1 MSKYRVLVVDD
12 ESDMRQLVGMYLDNF
27 GYEWGE
33 AENGKE
39 ALKKLETDH
48 YDFVVLDIMMPEMDG
63 LSVCKEIRKTSDV
76 PIIFL
81 TAKGEEWNRVNGL
94 RMGADDYI
102 VKPFSPREV
111 VLRVKAVLRRAV
123 PTTFFTQDTTTKD
136 VTVFPHLT
144 IDNDAHR
151 VTADGNEVN
160 LTPKEYELLLFLA
173 KAPDKVFDREQL
185 LKEVWQYEF
194 FGDLRTVDTHV
205 KRLREKLS
213 KKSPDA
219 AKMIVTVW
227 GVGYKFEVVND

>member
-1 MSKYRVLVVDD
+1 MSKYNVLVVDD

-39 ALKKLETDH
+39 ALRKLETEH

-102 VKPFSPREV
+102 VKPFSPGELIARME
-111 VLRVKAVLRRAV
+111 AVLRRY
-123 PTTFFTQDTTTKD
+123 TKQEQQEEIQFGPILINEKSRRIETNGETIPL
-136 VTVFPHLT
+136 TV
-144 IDNDAHR
+144 
-151 VTADGNEVN
+151 
-160 LTPKEYELLLFLA
+160 KEFDLLYFLCQHNGQ
-173 KAPDKVFDREQL
+173 VFSREQL
-185 LKEVWQYEF
+185 LEKVWGYDYA
-194 FGDLRTVDTHV
+194 GSTRTVDTHV
-205 KRLREKLS
+205 KTMRLKLGES
-213 KKSPDA
+213 GNY
-219 AKMIVTVW
+219 IQTVW
-227 GVGYKFEVVND
+227 GVGYKFEV

>member
-1 MSKYRVLVVDD
+1 MNKYRVLVVDD

-39 ALKKLETDH
+39 ALKKLETNH

-102 VKPFSPREV
+102 VKPFSPGELIARME
-111 VLRVKAVLRRAV
+111 AVLRRY
-123 PTTFFTQDTTTKD
+123 TKQEQQEEIQ
-136 VTVFPHLT
+136 VGPIL
-144 IDNDAHR
+144 INEKSR
-151 VTADGNEVN
+151 KIEADGEPIS
-160 LTPKEYELLLFLA
+160 LTVKEFDLLYFLCQHTGQ
-173 KAPDKVFDREQL
+173 VFSREQL
-185 LKEVWQYEF
+185 LEKVWGYDYA
-194 FGDLRTVDTHV
+194 GSTRTVDTHV
-205 KRLREKLS
+205 KTMRLKLGES
-213 KKSPDA
+213 GNY
-219 AKMIVTVW
+219 IQTVW
-227 GVGYKFEVVND
+227 GVGYKFEV

>member
-1 MSKYRVLVVDD
+1 MNKYRVLVVDD

-39 ALKKLETDH
+39 ALKKLETNH

-102 VKPFSPREV
+102 VKPFSPGELVARME
-111 VLRVKAVLRRAV
+111 AVLRRY
-123 PTTFFTQDTTTKD
+123 TKQEQQEEIQ
-136 VTVFPHLT
+136 FGPIL
-144 IDNDAHR
+144 INEKSR
-151 VTADGNEVN
+151 RIEADGESIS
-160 LTPKEYELLLFLA
+160 LTVKEFDLLYFLCQHTGQ
-173 KAPDKVFDREQL
+173 VFSREQL
-185 LKEVWQYEF
+185 LEKVWGYDYA
-194 FGDLRTVDTHV
+194 GSTRTVDTHV
-205 KRLREKLS
+205 KTMRLKLGES
-213 KKSPDA
+213 GNY
-219 AKMIVTVW
+219 IQTVW
-227 GVGYKFEVVND
+227 GVGYKFEV

>member
-1 MSKYRVLVVDD
+1 MNKYRVLVVDD

-94 RMGADDYI
+94 RMGGDDYI
-102 VKPFSPREV
+102 VKPFSPGELVARME
-111 VLRVKAVLRRAV
+111 AVLRRY
-123 PTTFFTQDTTTKD
+123 TKQEQQEEIQFGPILINEKSRRIEANGESISL
-136 VTVFPHLT
+136 TV
-144 IDNDAHR
+144 
-151 VTADGNEVN
+151 
-160 LTPKEYELLLFLA
+160 KEFDLLYFLCQHTGQ
-173 KAPDKVFDREQL
+173 VFSREQL
-185 LKEVWQYEF
+185 LEKVWGYDYA
-194 FGDLRTVDTHV
+194 GSTRTVDTHV
-205 KRLREKLS
+205 KTMRLKLGES
-213 KKSPDA
+213 GNY
-219 AKMIVTVW
+219 IQTVW
-227 GVGYKFEVVND
+227 GVGYKFEV

>member
-1 MSKYRVLVVDD
+1 MNKYRVLVVDD

-94 RMGADDYI
+94 RMGVDDYI
-102 VKPFSPREV
+102 VKPFSPGELVARME
-111 VLRVKAVLRRAV
+111 AVLRRY
-123 PTTFFTQDTTTKD
+123 TKQEQQEEIQFGPILINEKSRRIEANGESISL
-136 VTVFPHLT
+136 TV
-144 IDNDAHR
+144 
-151 VTADGNEVN
+151 
-160 LTPKEYELLLFLA
+160 KEFDLLYFLCQHTGQ
-173 KAPDKVFDREQL
+173 VFSREQL
-185 LKEVWQYEF
+185 LEKVWGYDYA
-194 FGDLRTVDTHV
+194 GSTRTVDTHV
-205 KRLREKLS
+205 KTMRLKLGES
-213 KKSPDA
+213 GNY
-219 AKMIVTVW
+219 IQTVW
-227 GVGYKFEVVND
+227 GVGYKFEV

>member
-1 MSKYRVLVVDD
+1 MSKYKVLVVDD

-39 ALKKLETDH
+39 ALRKLETDH

-102 VKPFSPREV
+102 VKPFSPGELIARME
-111 VLRVKAVLRRAV
+111 AVLRRYTKQEQQEEIQFGPILINEKSRRIETDGQAV
-123 PTTFFTQDTTTKD
+123 SL
-136 VTVFPHLT
+136 TV
-144 IDNDAHR
+144 
-151 VTADGNEVN
+151 
-160 LTPKEYELLLFLA
+160 KEFDLLYFLCQHNGQ
-173 KAPDKVFDREQL
+173 VFSREQL
-185 LKEVWQYEF
+185 LEKVWGYDYA
-194 FGDLRTVDTHV
+194 GSTRTVDTHV
-205 KRLREKLS
+205 KTMRLKLGES
-213 KKSPDA
+213 GNY
-219 AKMIVTVW
+219 IQTVW
-227 GVGYKFEVVND
+227 GVGYKFEV

>member
-1 MSKYRVLVVDD
+1 MNKYRVLVVDD

-102 VKPFSPREV
+102 VKPFSPGELVARME
-111 VLRVKAVLRRAV
+111 AVLRRY
-123 PTTFFTQDTTTKD
+123 TKQEQQEEIQ
-136 VTVFPHLT
+136 FGPIL
-144 IDNDAHR
+144 INEKSR
-151 VTADGNEVN
+151 RIEADGESIS
-160 LTPKEYELLLFLA
+160 LTVKEFDLLYFLCQYTGQ
-173 KAPDKVFDREQL
+173 VFSREQL
-185 LKEVWQYEF
+185 LEKVWGYDYA
-194 FGDLRTVDTHV
+194 GSTRTVDTHV
-205 KRLREKLS
+205 KTMRLKLGES
-213 KKSPDA
+213 GNY
-219 AKMIVTVW
+219 IQTVW
-227 GVGYKFEVVND
+227 GVGYKFEV

>member
-1 MSKYRVLVVDD
+1 VVDD

-102 VKPFSPREV
+102 VKPFSPGELVARME
-111 VLRVKAVLRRAV
+111 AVLRRY
-123 PTTFFTQDTTTKD
+123 TKQEQQEEIQFGPILINEKSRRIEANGESISL
-136 VTVFPHLT
+136 TV
-144 IDNDAHR
+144 
-151 VTADGNEVN
+151 
-160 LTPKEYELLLFLA
+160 KEFDLLYFLCQHTGQ
-173 KAPDKVFDREQL
+173 VFSREQL
-185 LKEVWQYEF
+185 LEKVWGYDYA
-194 FGDLRTVDTHV
+194 GSTRTVDTHV
-205 KRLREKLS
+205 KTMRLKLGES
-213 KKSPDA
+213 GNY
-219 AKMIVTVW
+219 IQTVW
-227 GVGYKFEVVND
+227 GVGYKFEV

>member
-1 MSKYRVLVVDD
+1 MNRYRVLVVDD

-102 VKPFSPREV
+102 VKPFSPGELIARME
-111 VLRVKAVLRRAV
+111 AVLRRY
-123 PTTFFTQDTTTKD
+123 TKQEQQEEIQ
-136 VTVFPHLT
+136 FGP
-144 IDNDAHR
+144 IFINEKSR
-151 VTADGNEVN
+151 KIEADGEPIS
-160 LTPKEYELLLFLA
+160 LTVKEFDLLYFLCQHTGQ
-173 KAPDKVFDREQL
+173 VFSREQL
-185 LKEVWQYEF
+185 LEKVWGYDYA
-194 FGDLRTVDTHV
+194 GSTRTVDTHV
-205 KRLREKLS
+205 KTMRLKLGES
-213 KKSPDA
+213 GNY
-219 AKMIVTVW
+219 IQTVW
-227 GVGYKFEVVND
+227 GVGYKFEV

>member
-1 MSKYRVLVVDD
+1 MSKYKVLVVDD

-39 ALKKLETDH
+39 ALRKLENDH

-102 VKPFSPREV
+102 VKPFSPGELIARME
-111 VLRVKAVLRRAV
+111 AVLRRYTKQEQQEELQFGPILINEKSRRIETDGQAV
-123 PTTFFTQDTTTKD
+123 SL
-136 VTVFPHLT
+136 TV
-144 IDNDAHR
+144 
-151 VTADGNEVN
+151 
-160 LTPKEYELLLFLA
+160 KEFDLLYFLCQHNGQ
-173 KAPDKVFDREQL
+173 VFSREQL
-185 LKEVWQYEF
+185 LEKVWGYDYA
-194 FGDLRTVDTHV
+194 GSTRTVDTHV
-205 KRLREKLS
+205 KTMRLKLGES
-213 KKSPDA
+213 GNY
-219 AKMIVTVW
+219 IQTVW
-227 GVGYKFEVVND
+227 GVGYKFEV

>member
-1 MSKYRVLVVDD
+1 MNNYRVLVVDD

-102 VKPFSPREV
+102 VKPFSPGELVARME
-111 VLRVKAVLRRAV
+111 AVLRRY
-123 PTTFFTQDTTTKD
+123 TKQEQQEEIQFGPILINEKSRRIEAGGEPISL
-136 VTVFPHLT
+136 TV
-144 IDNDAHR
+144 
-151 VTADGNEVN
+151 
-160 LTPKEYELLLFLA
+160 KEFDLLYFLCQHTGQ
-173 KAPDKVFDREQL
+173 VFSREQL
-185 LKEVWQYEF
+185 LEKVWGYDYA
-194 FGDLRTVDTHV
+194 GSTRTVDTHV
-205 KRLREKLS
+205 KTMRLKLGES
-213 KKSPDA
+213 GNY
-219 AKMIVTVW
+219 IQTVW
-227 GVGYKFEVVND
+227 GVGYKFEV

>member
-39 ALKKLETDH
+39 ALKKLETNH

-102 VKPFSPREV
+102 VKPFSPGELIARME
-111 VLRVKAVLRRAV
+111 AVLRRY
-123 PTTFFTQDTTTKD
+123 TKQEQQEEIQFGPILINEKSRKIEAGGEPISL
-136 VTVFPHLT
+136 TV
-144 IDNDAHR
+144 
-151 VTADGNEVN
+151 
-160 LTPKEYELLLFLA
+160 KEFDLLYFLCQHTGQ
-173 KAPDKVFDREQL
+173 VFSREQL
-185 LKEVWQYEF
+185 LEKVWGYDYA
-194 FGDLRTVDTHV
+194 GSTRTVDTHV
-205 KRLREKLS
+205 KTMRLKLGES
-213 KKSPDA
+213 GNY
-219 AKMIVTVW
+219 IQTVW
-227 GVGYKFEVVND
+227 GVGYKFEV

>member
-39 ALKKLETDH
+39 ALTKLESDH

-102 VKPFSPREV
+102 VKPFSPGELIARME
-111 VLRVKAVLRRAV
+111 AVLRRY
-123 PTTFFTQDTTTKD
+123 TKQEQQEE
-136 VTVFPHLT
+136 VQFGPILINEKSRRIEANGEQISLTV
-144 IDNDAHR
+144 
-151 VTADGNEVN
+151 
-160 LTPKEYELLLFLA
+160 KEFDLLYFLCQHTGQ
-173 KAPDKVFDREQL
+173 VFSREQL
-185 LKEVWQYEF
+185 LEKVWGYDYA
-194 FGDLRTVDTHV
+194 GSTRTVDTHV
-205 KRLREKLS
+205 KTMRLKLGES
-213 KKSPDA
+213 GNY
-219 AKMIVTVW
+219 IQTVW
-227 GVGYKFEVVND
+227 GVGYKFEV

>member
-39 ALKKLETDH
+39 ALRKLESDH

-102 VKPFSPREV
+102 VKPFSPGELIARME
-111 VLRVKAVLRRAV
+111 AVLRRY
-123 PTTFFTQDTTTKD
+123 TKQEQQEEIQFGPILINEKSRRIEANGD
-136 VTVFPHLT
+136 PISLTV
-144 IDNDAHR
+144 
-151 VTADGNEVN
+151 
-160 LTPKEYELLLFLA
+160 KEFDLLYFLCQHNGQ
-173 KAPDKVFDREQL
+173 VFSREQL
-185 LKEVWQYEF
+185 LEKVWGYDYA
-194 FGDLRTVDTHV
+194 GSTRTVDTHV
-205 KRLREKLS
+205 KTMRLKLGES
-213 KKSPDA
+213 GNY
-219 AKMIVTVW
+219 IQTVW
-227 GVGYKFEVVND
+227 GVGYKFEV

>member
-1 MSKYRVLVVDD
+1 MNKYRVLVVDD
-12 ESDMRQLVGMYLDNF
+12 ESDMRQLVGMYLNNF

-102 VKPFSPREV
+102 VKPFSPGELVARME
-111 VLRVKAVLRRAV
+111 AVLRRY
-123 PTTFFTQDTTTKD
+123 TKQEQQEEIQ
-136 VTVFPHLT
+136 FGPIL
-144 IDNDAHR
+144 INEKSR
-151 VTADGNEVN
+151 RIEADGESIS
-160 LTPKEYELLLFLA
+160 LTVKEFDLLYFLCQHTGQ
-173 KAPDKVFDREQL
+173 VFSREQL
-185 LKEVWQYEF
+185 LEKVWGYDYA
-194 FGDLRTVDTHV
+194 GSTRTVDTHV
-205 KRLREKLS
+205 KTMRLKLGES
-213 KKSPDA
+213 GNY
-219 AKMIVTVW
+219 IQTVW
-227 GVGYKFEVVND
+227 GVGYKFEV

>member
-1 MSKYRVLVVDD
+1 MLVVDD

-102 VKPFSPREV
+102 VKPFSPGELIARME
-111 VLRVKAVLRRAV
+111 AVLRRY
-123 PTTFFTQDTTTKD
+123 TKQEQQEEIQ
-136 VTVFPHLT
+136 FGPIL
-144 IDNDAHR
+144 INEKSR
-151 VTADGNEVN
+151 KIEADGEPIS
-160 LTPKEYELLLFLA
+160 LTVKEFDLLYFLCQHTGQ
-173 KAPDKVFDREQL
+173 VFSREQL
-185 LKEVWQYEF
+185 LEKVWGYDYA
-194 FGDLRTVDTHV
+194 GSTRTVDTHV
-205 KRLREKLS
+205 KTMRLKLGEGGNY
-213 KKSPDA
+213 
-219 AKMIVTVW
+219 IQTVW
-227 GVGYKFEVVND
+227 GVGYKFEV

>member
-102 VKPFSPREV
+102 VKPFSPGELIARME
-111 VLRVKAVLRRAV
+111 AVLRRY
-123 PTTFFTQDTTTKD
+123 TKQEQQEEIQ
-136 VTVFPHLT
+136 FGPIL
-144 IDNDAHR
+144 INEKSR
-151 VTADGNEVN
+151 KIEADGEPIS
-160 LTPKEYELLLFLA
+160 LTVKEFDLLYFLCQHTGQ
-173 KAPDKVFDREQL
+173 VFSREQL
-185 LKEVWQYEF
+185 LEKVLGYDYA
-194 FGDLRTVDTHV
+194 GSTRTVDTHV
-205 KRLREKLS
+205 KTMRLKLGEGGNY
-213 KKSPDA
+213 
-219 AKMIVTVW
+219 IQTVW
-227 GVGYKFEVVND
+227 GVGYKFEV

>member
-1 MSKYRVLVVDD
+1 MNKYRVLVVDD

-102 VKPFSPREV
+102 VKPFSPGELVARME
-111 VLRVKAVLRRAV
+111 AVLRRY
-123 PTTFFTQDTTTKD
+123 TKQEQQEEIQ
-136 VTVFPHLT
+136 FGSIL
-144 IDNDAHR
+144 INEKSR
-151 VTADGNEVN
+151 RIEADGESIS
-160 LTPKEYELLLFLA
+160 LTVKEFDLLYFLCQHTGQ
-173 KAPDKVFDREQL
+173 VFSREQL
-185 LKEVWQYEF
+185 LEKVWGYDYA
-194 FGDLRTVDTHV
+194 GSTRTVDTHV
-205 KRLREKLS
+205 KTMRLKLGES
-213 KKSPDA
+213 GNY
-219 AKMIVTVW
+219 IQTVW
-227 GVGYKFEVVND
+227 GVGYKFEV

>member
-1 MSKYRVLVVDD
+1 MLVVDD

-39 ALKKLETDH
+39 ALRKLENDH

-102 VKPFSPREV
+102 VKPFSPGELIARME
-111 VLRVKAVLRRAV
+111 AVLRRYTKQEQQEEIQFGPILINEKSRRIETDGQAV
-123 PTTFFTQDTTTKD
+123 SL
-136 VTVFPHLT
+136 TV
-144 IDNDAHR
+144 
-151 VTADGNEVN
+151 
-160 LTPKEYELLLFLA
+160 KEFDLLYFLCQHNGQ
-173 KAPDKVFDREQL
+173 VFSREQL
-185 LKEVWQYEF
+185 LEKVWGYDYA
-194 FGDLRTVDTHV
+194 GSTRTVDTHV
-205 KRLREKLS
+205 KTMRLKLGES
-213 KKSPDA
+213 GNY
-219 AKMIVTVW
+219 IQTVW
-227 GVGYKFEVVND
+227 GVGYKFEV

>member
-1 MSKYRVLVVDD
+1 MNKYRVLVVDD

-102 VKPFSPREV
+102 VKPFSPGELVARME
-111 VLRVKAVLRRAV
+111 AVLRRY
-123 PTTFFTQDTTTKD
+123 TKQEQQEEIQ
-136 VTVFPHLT
+136 FGPIL
-144 IDNDAHR
+144 INEKSR
-151 VTADGNEVN
+151 RIGADGESIS
-160 LTPKEYELLLFLA
+160 LTVKEFDLLYFLCQHTGQ
-173 KAPDKVFDREQL
+173 VFSREQL
-185 LKEVWQYEF
+185 LEKVWGYDYA
-194 FGDLRTVDTHV
+194 GSTRTVDTHV
-205 KRLREKLS
+205 KTMRLKLGES
-213 KKSPDA
+213 GNY
-219 AKMIVTVW
+219 IQTVW
-227 GVGYKFEVVND
+227 GVGYKFEV

>member
-39 ALKKLETDH
+39 ALRNLEMDH

-102 VKPFSPREV
+102 VKPFSPGELIARME
-111 VLRVKAVLRRAV
+111 AVLRRY
-123 PTTFFTQDTTTKD
+123 TKQEQQEEIQFGPILINEKSRRIETNGESISL
-136 VTVFPHLT
+136 TV
-144 IDNDAHR
+144 
-151 VTADGNEVN
+151 
-160 LTPKEYELLLFLA
+160 KEFDLLYFLCQHNGQ
-173 KAPDKVFDREQL
+173 VFSREQL
-185 LKEVWQYEF
+185 LEKVWGYDYA
-194 FGDLRTVDTHV
+194 GSTRTVDTHV
-205 KRLREKLS
+205 KTMRLKLGES
-213 KKSPDA
+213 GNY
-219 AKMIVTVW
+219 IQTVW
-227 GVGYKFEVVND
+227 GVGYKFEV

>member
-39 ALKKLETDH
+39 ALQKLETDH

-102 VKPFSPREV
+102 VKPFSPGELIARME
-111 VLRVKAVLRRAV
+111 AVLRRY
-123 PTTFFTQDTTTKD
+123 TKQEQQEEIQFGPILINEKSRKIETGGEPISL
-136 VTVFPHLT
+136 TV
-144 IDNDAHR
+144 
-151 VTADGNEVN
+151 
-160 LTPKEYELLLFLA
+160 KEFDLLYFLCQHTGQ
-173 KAPDKVFDREQL
+173 VFSREQL
-185 LKEVWQYEF
+185 LEKVWGYDYA
-194 FGDLRTVDTHV
+194 GSTRTVDTHV
-205 KRLREKLS
+205 KTMRLKLGES
-213 KKSPDA
+213 GNY
-219 AKMIVTVW
+219 IQTVW
-227 GVGYKFEVVND
+227 GVGYKFEV

>member
-1 MSKYRVLVVDD
+1 MNKYRVLVVDD

-102 VKPFSPREV
+102 VKPFSPGELVARME
-111 VLRVKAVLRRAV
+111 AVLRRY
-123 PTTFFTQDTTTKD
+123 TKQEQQEEIQFGPILINEKSRRIEANGESISL
-136 VTVFPHLT
+136 TV
-144 IDNDAHR
+144 
-151 VTADGNEVN
+151 
-160 LTPKEYELLLFLA
+160 KEFDLLYFLCQH
-173 KAPDKVFDREQL
+173 KGQVFSREQL
-185 LKEVWQYEF
+185 LEKVWGYDYA
-194 FGDLRTVDTHV
+194 GSTRTVDTHV
-205 KRLREKLS
+205 KTMRLKLGES
-213 KKSPDA
+213 GNY
-219 AKMIVTVW
+219 IQTVW
-227 GVGYKFEVVND
+227 GVGYKFEV